1 MARVK
6 VLYWAQAK
14 EVAGKREE
22 YYELKEGER
31 VEALIEKILE
41 KHPALGSI
49 SKSVR
54 IAVNG
59 EIISNSGNLKEGDVV
74 ALLPPFAGG

>member
-1 MARVK
+1 MIRVK

-14 EVAGKREE
+14 EAAGSKEE

-31 VEALIEKILE
+31 IEELIEKILE
-41 KHPALGSI
+41 RHPALGSI

-54 IAVNG
+54 IAING
-59 EIISNSGNLKEGDVV
+59 EIISNSSYLKEGDVV